1 MKSPLWAADWAVSCI
16 VYGLVAGART
26 GCCFVSRP
34 SSCLLTR
41 LLGWA
46 GLGQGDAKTNIAAV
60 IFLPPGPRV
69 LVFPRHQTQRQCWW
83 WWSPVFAGHPAPVL
97 RLQSRPWILT
107 VPCIERVPA
116 PAWPRLANL
125 LTLELMPFQTRSRH
139 HRHLFRFP
147 WAADT
152 MYTMRGTKCGHNL
165 ISVDCC
171 ANKHYCSVT
180 SGNKPRIMVQ
190 WWPCWQHPGGTHSA
204 WWRGG

>member
-46 GLGQGDAKTNIAAV
+46 GLGWGRVTLKPTLQPSSSYRLDPESSCSLDTRHRGSVGDDGPQCLRVTLRWCSV
-60 IFLPPGPRV
+60 SSPDPGYW
-69 LVFPRHQTQRQCWW
+69 LCHAL
-83 WWSPVFAGHPAPVL
+83 SGSL
-97 RLQSRPWILT
+97 
-107 VPCIERVPA
+107 A
-116 PAWPRLANL
+116 PAWPWLANL

-190 WWPCWQHPGGTHSA
+190 WWPCWQHPGGTH
-204 WWRGG
+204 